1 MMPVSIANSTELKS
15 LVDIQDLCKY
25 FPITKGISARV
36 TGRVHAVDGVSF
48 SIKAG
53 ETFGLVGE
61 SGCGKT
67 TVARLI
73 LRLLQPSSG
82 NIYFQ
87 GTDITAIKERRLRNL
102 RREMQIIFQDPMAS
116 LNPRLTIGDLISEP
130 LEVHG
135 IGNKKER
142 EQQVERLLEAVG
154 LRQNHCYNFPHE
166 LSGGQRQ
173 RVGIARALAL
183 KPKLIIADE
192 PVSAL
197 DVSIRSQIINLLY
210 DLQEEFNL
218 TYLFIAHDMSVIKHI
233 SNRVGV
239 MYLGKLLELAPKE
252 ILFERPHHPYTQAL
266 LSAIPIPNPE
276 IQRTRILLQGDVPNP
291 INPPSGCRLHTRCL
305 YTSDRCKEEQ
315 PLLREIEL
323 NHFAACHL

>member
-1 MMPVSIANSTELKS
+1 MPITIASSTGAKS
-15 LVDIQDLCKY
+15 LIDVQDLCKY
-25 FPITKGISARV
+25 FPISKGIFSGVR
-36 TGRVHAVDGVSF
+36 GQVHAVDKVSF
-48 SIKAG
+48 SIEAG

-73 LRLLQPSSG
+73 LRLLKPSSG

-87 GTDITAIKERRLRNL
+87 GNDITAFKERRLRYL

-116 LNPRLTIGDLISEP
+116 LNPRLTIGELIGEP
-130 LEVHG
+130 LEIHG
-135 IGNKKER
+135 VGNKKER
-142 EQQVERLLEAVG
+142 KQNVKELLDAVG
-154 LRQNHCYNFPHE
+154 LQQNHYYHFPHE

-183 KPKLIIADE
+183 RPKLIIADE

-197 DVSIRSQIINLLY
+197 DVSIRSQIINLLR

-218 TYLFIAHDMSVIKHI
+218 TYLFITHDMSVIKHI

-239 MYLGKLLELAPKE
+239 MYLGKILELAPKE
-252 ILFERPHHPYTQAL
+252 TLFRQPRHPYTQAL

-276 IQRTRILLQGDVPNP
+276 IERTRILLQGDIPNP
-291 INPPSGCRLHTRCL
+291 INPPLGCPFHTRCL
-305 YTSDRCKEEQ
+305 YASNRCKEEE
-315 PLLREIEL
+315 PLLRQVEGG
-323 NHFAACHL
+323 HFVACHL

>member
-154 LRQNHCYNFPHE
+154 LRQNHTYNFPHE

-315 PLLREIEL
+315 PLLREIEP